1 MTWHT
6 SRGYPSRVSPKTAA
20 TPAVTPAVTEP
31 ATPPIPAVG
40 PDAAARKSAHIARL
54 RRVEG
59 QVRGLER
66 LVAEDT
72 ECIDVLT
79 QVAATTRALQ
89 SFAVALLQD
98 HLSSCVEQATN
109 GTTPDA
115 QAKVAEATAAIARL
129 MRA

>member
-1 MTWHT
+1 
-6 SRGYPSRVSPKTAA
+6 VS
-20 TPAVTPAVTEP
+20 TEP
-31 ATPPIPAVG
+31 AEAREPDGAQDT
-40 PDAAARKSAHIARL
+40 DAADAVARKGAHIARL

-66 LVAEDT
+66 LVSADT

-89 SFAVALLQD
+89 SFAVALLAD
-98 HLSSCVEQATN
+98 HLSSCIQEASADGSLDT
-109 GTTPDA
+109 